1 MSQQRKQRKR
11 GRPAQVTLAAVE
23 VIARHVAQGM
33 PERAACALVTPP
45 VNYES
50 FRSAKRR
57 NARFA
62 LVIEQAQAEFLAHAL
77 TVIAADGPGSG
88 GYRWLLERRHP
99 EHFGPMAVRART
111 WTM

>member
-1 MSQQRKQRKR
+1 MEQI
-11 GRPAQVTLAAVE
+11 GALV
-23 VIARHVAQGM
+23 ARGM

-57 NARFA
+57 NALFG
-62 LVIEQAQAEFLAHAL
+62 LVIEQAQAEFMSHAL
-77 TVIAADGPGSG
+77 DIISTDGPGSG

-99 EHFGPMAVRART
+99 EHFGPRAARST
-111 WTM
+111 GPD